1 MPTKGSAAEIT
12 VRFTPDSVNAGEIL
26 HRLSKV
32 LDPDGLHRPR
42 ACRYGLPGAARL
54 GGIGL

>member
-1 MPTKGSAAEIT
+1 MSVTD